1 MTEGPLRFGE
11 QLSIL
16 LQDGV
21 LCTKGKI
28 FNFQDDPQSLKRH
41 LVISIYSVEENENL
55 SFSN

>member
-1 MTEGPLRFGE
+1 MMEGPLRFGE
-11 QLSIL
+11 QLSI

-41 LVISIYSVEENENL
+41 SVMSIYSVEENENL
-55 SFSN
+55 SFLN